1 MWSFFLRG
9 CLPLRNKLTMVWY
22 ALLAQI
28 AKLWYFPG
36 VGGWPGGWPG
46 REIKNKANLS
56 PTELPAELEL
66 GLSLAIYVMR
76 YLQIYFIIGKSLIL
90 NIP

>member
-1 MWSFFLRG
+1 
-9 CLPLRNKLTMVWY
+9 MVWY

-36 VGGWPGGWPG
+36 VGGWPG

-66 GLSLAIYVMR
+66 GLSLAIIKEASVYSSLGQHVDTGST
-76 YLQIYFIIGKSLIL
+76 FI
-90 NIP
+90 

>member
-36 VGGWPGGWPG
+36 VGGWPG

-66 GLSLAIYVMR
+66 GLSLAI
-76 YLQIYFIIGKSLIL
+76 I
-90 NIP
+90 